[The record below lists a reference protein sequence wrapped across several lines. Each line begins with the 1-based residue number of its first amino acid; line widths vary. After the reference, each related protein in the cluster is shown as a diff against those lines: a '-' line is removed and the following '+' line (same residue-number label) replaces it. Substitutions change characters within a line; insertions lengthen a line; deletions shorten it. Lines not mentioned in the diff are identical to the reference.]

1 MAYVCQYCKAS
12 FVKYSSLTA
21 HQNGRTRDGI
31 VSCGML
37 QYSDVSDGDGDTSDG
52 VACASPAVIR
62 NPYDIN
68 HGICRRHQD
77 DCTLGPPLPLQNLGT
92 CATRGYSGSVDY
104 GALVSAFAN
113 YCKWLLKSRSKKFW
127 TLFLSIRHMH
137 NDQQRK
143 ILGVVMSLFE
153 TRGKWCKDKRAVR
166 YLLGRKPFWPLVT
179 YTYTCDLSAF
189 QVPGLGRV
197 QYSFLDPIFAW
208 IIQARKLCKKYKLI
222 FRYREARRG
231 GEQTWGSSVSCG
243 QVMRQVIIAG
253 NLLRY
258 VYKVSTSSNVLRYVY
273 KVSKSG
279 NVCRQMYQVFSLSQA
294 CERMKNMAVDPDA
307 PACMRYGPMVV
318 GASFDTGNLN
328 KTSSACPF
336 AVTVGNTDYGGMEA
350 AATIMYMPHL
360 EVVGANRDT
369 ERFRLARHHLYQEIV
384 ATVVSVIERTQRNG
398 VVCFLPTGDNGE
410 EQLWTLLPVVAA
422 AQFDTKE
429 R

>member
-243 QVMRQVIIAG
+243 QV
-253 NLLRY
+253 Y
-258 VYKVSTSSNVLRYVY
+258 
-273 KVSKSG
+273 
-279 NVCRQMYQVFSLSQA
+279 
-294 CERMKNMAVDPDA
+294 
-307 PACMRYGPMVV
+307 
-318 GASFDTGNLN
+318 
-328 KTSSACPF
+328 
-336 AVTVGNTDYGGMEA
+336 
-350 AATIMYMPHL
+350 
-360 EVVGANRDT
+360 
-369 ERFRLARHHLYQEIV
+369 AR
-384 ATVVSVIERTQRNG
+384 
-398 VVCFLPTGDNGE
+398 
-410 EQLWTLLPVVAA
+410 
-422 AQFDTKE
+422 
-429 R
+429 